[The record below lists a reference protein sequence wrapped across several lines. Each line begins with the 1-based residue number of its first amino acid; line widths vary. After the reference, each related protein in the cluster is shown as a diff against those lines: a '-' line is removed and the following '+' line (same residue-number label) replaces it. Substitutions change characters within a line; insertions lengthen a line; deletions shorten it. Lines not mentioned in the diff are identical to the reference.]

1 MRAVQKLS
9 SPYVVCLLLAISF
22 MLGGLAL
29 AQSKSIFSPIV
40 DVDPTNGFL
49 FVSNGGKI
57 LVIQAGESA
66 KAHVGKLPVGGM
78 IDIKIE
84 YQEGKKFPILQSW
97 KLVGG
102 ESDCKVFN
110 GTTCK

>member
-1 MRAVQKLS
+1 MRVYLKFPPLS
-9 SPYVVCLLLAISF
+9 SVCLLFVLSF
-22 MLGGLAL
+22 ILGGVAL

-40 DVDPTNGFL
+40 DVDSANGFL
-49 FVSNGGKI
+49 FVSDGGKI
-57 LVIQAGESA
+57 LIIQAAEGA

-97 KLVGG
+97 NLVGG
-102 ESDCKVFN
+102 ESECKVFN
-110 GTTCK
+110 GKTCK